1 MVSLTATKRKEKE
14 SAPGR
19 TRINGGQTVSS
30 KRSRR
35 KGVLSQKKKEE
46 AISFEDCARIYLR
59 QREGELAQNTL
70 QRYKA
75 SLERAAPFF
84 GKYRLS
90 DINPYTVKEYF
101 VLLQTENYNAKTG
114 GKLSYNT
121 VTGDFQSLNTFFEH
135 AVESGWIEHNP
146 FERVKPPRRSKDTP
160 QKEVKALSE
169 EEVREIIRCLEREPL
184 QWRAL
189 IRFLI
194 DSGCRIGE
202 AIGLKWTDVNFS
214 TGEVRIVR
222 NAQSCKGSGV
232 YLTTPKSGKTRT
244 IFLNPAP
251 LAILEEWRESQAEL
265 FADEGIVPS
274 GFCFTARNGGMMH
287 PDSPTQYLRKTFGR
301 KYGISGLHPHL
312 FRHTMATLTIA
323 NGGDVVSVS
332 KKLGHSS
339 PSITLNVYSHA
350 NEEALRRAN
359 AVLARSIY
367 GEEEEKI
374 G

>member
-1 MVSLTATKRKEKE
+1 MVSLTAPKNKAKDSPQNRIR
-14 SAPGR
+14 PGNE
-19 TRINGGQTVSS
+19 RIAAS

-35 KGVLSQKKKEE
+35 KGMLSSKKKEE
-46 AISFEDCARIYLR
+46 ALTFEAYARIYLR
-59 QREGELAQNTL
+59 QREGELAKNTL

-75 SLERAAPFF
+75 TLERAEPFF
-84 GKYRLS
+84 GKVRLS
-90 DINPYTVKEYF
+90 EIDPYSVKEYF

-114 GKLSYNT
+114 GKLSHNT
-121 VTGDFQSLNTFFEH
+121 ITGDFQSLNTFFEH

-146 FERVKPPRRSKDTP
+146 IERVKPPRRPKDTP
-160 QKEVKALSE
+160 KREVKALSE
-169 EEVREIIRCLEREPL
+169 EEVRQIIRCLDLEPL

-214 TGEVRIVR
+214 TGEVRIER

-232 YLTTPKSGKTRT
+232 YITTPKSGRTRT

-251 LAILEEWRESQAEL
+251 LAILEEWRRAQSEL
-265 FADEGIVPS
+265 CTEEGITPS
-274 GFCFTARNGGMMH
+274 GFCFTARNGEMMH
-287 PDSPTQYLRKTFGR
+287 PDCPTQYLRKTFGR
-301 KYGISGLHPHL
+301 KYGIKGLHPHL
-312 FRHTMATLTIA
+312 FRHTMATLTIV

-359 AVLARSIY
+359 EVLAKSIY
-367 GEEEEKI
+367 GEEEVKI